1 MSKRG
6 GGPTTTVPIG
16 RAAVGRFIVGHNPLS
31 ANSHLTEAIDAEMR
45 EYFTDENVIGLYRR
59 AERLGVKTFMIR
71 GDHRMLNWVELYRRE
86 GGKMNFIAQTASEM
100 HDVFMNIR
108 ILAAAGAEGIYHH
121 GTQTD
126 KFWREGRIDDCLD
139 YLKCMRDCGVA
150 VGLGT
155 HQPEIVDYAE
165 QHGWD
170 VDFYMCSFYNI
181 SRTPRESSV
190 VTGRKE
196 YGKERYLP
204 GDREEMCRTIR
215 GLGKPVL
222 AFKILAAGRLCA
234 TQDDV
239 KEGFRYAYTNIK
251 PTDAVVVGLF
261 PKHVDQIALDLSYAE
276 DACRAAAGAS

>member
-6 GGPTTTVPIG
+6 GGPTATVPIG

-31 ANSHLTEAIDAEMR
+31 ANSHLDEALDAEMR
-45 EYFTDENVIGLYRR
+45 QYFTDENVIGLYRR
-59 AERLGVKTFMIR
+59 AELLGGRTFMIR
-71 GDHRMLNWVELYRRE
+71 GDHCMLNWVELYRRE

-100 HDVFMNIR
+100 HDVFMKIR

-181 SRTPRESSV
+181 SRAPRESSA

-196 YGKERYLP
+196 YDKEEYV
-204 GDREEMCRTIR
+204 GQDREAMCRTIR

-239 KEGFRYAYTNIK
+239 KEAFRYAYANIK

-276 DACRAAAGAS
+276 GACRAGAGAS